1 MRDIVDTLGTA
12 ATPAFPAIAVDSEPF
27 EMLNLGDGMSVAL
40 QQYRSPVDLTSRI
53 EGEDL
58 FKLHVQLSGK
68 RLLNFERRHEVD
80 ICGASTAV
88 LMHDAGVSKV
98 ERLIANPFAQSVT
111 VYIGRSRVWQY
122 LEEEKTV
129 VSPALHSFIVR
140 KRTRPRLAIAAPA
153 AEEIAVAAAMI
164 HSRRTGPVRR
174 IFAEAK
180 AMELFCLI
188 LDRFQAES
196 PVAPSATRVRITE
209 RDRRQLAGVRDS
221 LQDRFIDPP
230 SIHALARQFGLN
242 RNKLCAGFQC
252 LYGVSIYDFCR
263 NLRLEKARQLLAH
276 SDLTVAQI
284 ALATGFASPSA
295 FSASFTRQFGHSP
308 SRSRQS

>member
-1 MRDIVDTLGTA
+1 MRNIVDTLGTA
-12 ATPAFPAIAVDSEPF
+12 TTPAFPAIAVDSAPF
-27 EMLNLGDGMSVAL
+27 EMLSLGDGMSVAL

-53 EGEDL
+53 DGEDL

-98 ERLIANPFAQSVT
+98 ERLVANPFAQSIT

-129 VSPALHSFIVR
+129 VSPALRSFIVR
-140 KRTRPRLAIAAPA
+140 KRTRPRLAVAAPA
-153 AEEIAVAAAMI
+153 AEELAVAAAMVN
-164 HSRRTGPVRR
+164 SRRTGPLRR

-196 PVAPSATRVRITE
+196 PAPASGTRVRITE
-209 RDRRQLAGVRDS
+209 RDRRQLAGVRDH
-221 LQDRFIDPP
+221 LQGQFIDPP

-242 RNKLCAGFQC
+242 RNKLCTGFHC

-263 NLRLEKARQLLAH
+263 NLRLEKARQLLAR
-276 SDLTVAQI
+276 SDLSVAQI
-284 ALATGFASPSA
+284 ALATGFASASA
-295 FSASFTRQFGHSP
+295 FSASFTRQFGQAP